1 MNQYEAVLAAAREA
15 ALSQFVSTAQSR
27 NERRQAFEEEMQPVL
42 RAEARRKGR
51 NSARDDDDW
60 ESNRTA

>member
-15 ALSQFVSTAQSR
+15 ALSQFVSTAQAR
-27 NERRQAFEEEMQPVL
+27 KERSQAFEEEMQPVL

-51 NSARDDDDW
+51 NSRDDEDW
-60 ESNRTA
+60 ETSRTA